1 MTTLEQK
8 IQDEMVAGMK
18 EKNSDKVQI
27 LRMLIAAIKNASI
40 EKPDL
45 TEADIQAVLAKE
57 AKKRSEAAEQ
67 YRQAG
72 REELATK
79 ESAEEALIKSYLPE
93 QLSEEELIGITK
105 QAIAETNAQTP
116 ADFGKVMAKVM
127 PTFFT
132 VAVLWYS
139 FSVYNLTTAWQLF
152 LIGLLGLINGG
163 LIVFFVV
170 SFSPIF
176 QNFLTTLRQL
186 LRFESLSHPLLI
198 KLSLEAPGTYFHT
211 ISATNL
217 AYQATKAIKGNAF
230 LVRAGGYY
238 HDIGKLK
245 KPVNFA
251 ENQQPGNNPIENIS
265 PIRAAAMVINHIKTG
280 VQLAKSYNLP
290 EEVIDFIPQHHGTT
304 LVSYFY
310 TKAKERGLH
319 PLRRDFRY
327 PGPKPLSKE
336 AAILML
342 ADSIEA
348 ASRTMEKPTPEKIK
362 DLVGKIISQKQ
373 QEGQLENSGL
383 TDNDII
389 VIEESFNNTL
399 GSMFSQRIIYPDDT
413 DQFFQFRFGKN
424 QSWPTQ
430 QNQPNSSAK
439 TGN

>member
-1 MTTLEQK
+1 
-8 IQDEMVAGMK
+8 MVA
-18 EKNSDKVQI
+18 
-27 LRMLIAAIKNASI
+27 
-40 EKPDL
+40 
-45 TEADIQAVLAKE
+45 
-57 AKKRSEAAEQ
+57 
-67 YRQAG
+67 
-72 REELATK
+72 
-79 ESAEEALIKSYLPE
+79 
-93 QLSEEELIGITK
+93 
-105 QAIAETNAQTP
+105 AIAIWQ
-116 ADFGKVMAKVM
+116 
-127 PTFFT
+127 FFT

-152 LIGLLGLINGG
+152 LIGLLGLINGS

-251 ENQQPGNNPIENIS
+251 ENQQPGGNPLENTS
-265 PIRAAAMVINHIKTG
+265 PRRSGAMVINHIKTG
-280 VQLAKSYNLP
+280 IQLAKSYNLP

-304 LVSYFY
+304 IVSYFY
-310 TKAKERGLH
+310 TKAKEKGLH

-362 DLVGKIISQKQ
+362 DLVGRIISQKQ

-383 TDNDII
+383 TDNDIV

-424 QSWPTQ
+424 QSWPTR

-439 TGN
+439 TGD